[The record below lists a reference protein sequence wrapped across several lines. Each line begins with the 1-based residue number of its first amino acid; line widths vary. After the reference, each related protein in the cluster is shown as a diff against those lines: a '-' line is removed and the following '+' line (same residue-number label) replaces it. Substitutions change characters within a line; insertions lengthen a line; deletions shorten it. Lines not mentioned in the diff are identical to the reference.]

1 MSTSCSDPAKHLLAP
16 PHFFLG
22 ISSHLTTSRP
32 HNPTPNTEPFREP
45 VDWKALGLF
54 DYPQIIKKQM
64 DLGTIKDKLDN
75 GKYKS
80 LEEAAN
86 DVRLVW
92 KNCML
97 YNQEGSDFYIL
108 AENMNKKFEDKL
120 AKIEKDLASAS
131 ASGGGKKK
139 SAAPAEPTL
148 EEKRTFAKNLYKI
161 SKEDLGK
168 VVAELDTKCPSA
180 LTKNAVEDE
189 VEINVDLINPQL
201 FAEISDFVKNSCGAG
216 SKKKAAGAKRK
227 A

>member
-1 MSTSCSDPAKHLLAP
+1 MCRVRKHYFSLMPSLP
-16 PHFFLG
+16 PPPVPSQ
-22 ISSHLTTSRP
+22 I
-32 HNPTPNTEPFREP
+32 NTEPFREP

-64 DLGTIKDKLDN
+64 DLGTIKSKLEN
-75 GKYKS
+75 GKYKD

-92 KNCML
+92 KNCMT

-108 AENMNKKFEDKL
+108 AENMNKKFEDKFS
-120 AKIEKDLASAS
+120 KIEKDLASS
-131 ASGGGKKK
+131 AAGSGGGGGKKK
-139 SAAPAEPTL
+139 SAATNEPTL

-168 VVAELDTKCPSA
+168 VVVELDTKCPSA

-189 VEINVDLINPQL
+189 VEINVDLISPAL
-201 FAEISDFVKNSCGAG
+201 FYEVADFVKNSAGAGG
-216 SKKKAAGAKRK
+216 SKKKSAGTKRK

>member
-1 MSTSCSDPAKHLLAP
+1 
-16 PHFFLG
+16 
-22 ISSHLTTSRP
+22 
-32 HNPTPNTEPFREP
+32 
-45 VDWKALGLF
+45 
-54 DYPQIIKKQM
+54 M
-64 DLGTIKDKLDN
+64 DLGTIKDKLDG
-75 GKYKS
+75 GKYKD
-80 LEEAAN
+80 LEDAAN

-92 KNCML
+92 KNCMT

-139 SAAPAEPTL
+139 SSAPAEPTL
-148 EEKRTFAKNLYKI
+148 EEKRMFAKNLYKI

-168 VVAELDTKCPSA
+168 VVVELDTKCPSA

-201 FAEISDFVKNSCGAG
+201 FTEISEFVKNSCGAG

>member
-1 MSTSCSDPAKHLLAP
+1 
-16 PHFFLG
+16 
-22 ISSHLTTSRP
+22 
-32 HNPTPNTEPFREP
+32 
-45 VDWKALGLF
+45 
-54 DYPQIIKKQM
+54 M

-92 KNCML
+92 KNCMT

-168 VVAELDTKCPSA
+168 VVVELDTKCPSA

>member
-1 MSTSCSDPAKHLLAP
+1 MSSNSTPHLPPP
-16 PHFFLG
+16 PHP
-22 ISSHLTTSRP
+22 TS
-32 HNPTPNTEPFREP
+32 NTEPFREP

-64 DLGTIKDKLDN
+64 DLGTIKTKLES
-75 GKYKS
+75 GKYKN
-80 LEEAAN
+80 LEDAAN

-92 KNCML
+92 KNCMT

-120 AKIEKDLASAS
+120 AKIEKDLASSSS

-139 SAAPAEPTL
+139 SSSGPAEPTL
-148 EEKRTFAKNLYKI
+148 EEKRMFAKNLYKI

-168 VVAELDTKCPSA
+168 VVVELDTKCPSA
-180 LTKNAVEDE
+180 LTKNTVEDE
-189 VEINVDLINPQL
+189 VEINVDLISPQL
-201 FAEISDFVKNSCGAG
+201 FSEISDFVKNSCGAG
-216 SKKKAAGAKRK
+216 GKKKAAGAKRK

>member
-1 MSTSCSDPAKHLLAP
+1 MQHHLI
-16 PHFFLG
+16 HFIYFSPCYLI
-22 ISSHLTTSRP
+22 ISSHPRP

-148 EEKRTFAKNLYKI
+148 EEKRMFAKNLYKI

-168 VVAELDTKCPSA
+168 VVVELDTKCPSA